1 MSLISQVVSVI
12 EQSET
17 VWMNI
22 SKRLP
27 FIRAQI
33 AFVLSFFPSFP
44 GSRWWGVSNN

>member
-1 MSLISQVVSVI
+1 MSLISQVVSVM

-17 VWMNI
+17 VWMII

-27 FIRAQI
+27 FIRAQS
-33 AFVLSFFPSFP
+33 AFVLFFPSFT